1 MKWLKVVISGGQ
13 KRDCKNGGSQKI
25 LDMVKVDFCKDLV
38 NFWGV
43 LVGCVGVPDGL
54 CCAPSKS

>member
-1 MKWLKVVISGGQ
+1 MVKGGHKWWSKTRLQ
-13 KRDCKNGGSQKI
+13 KWGSQKI
-25 LDMVKVDFCKDLV
+25 LDMIKVDFCKDLV
-38 NFWGV
+38 NFGGV